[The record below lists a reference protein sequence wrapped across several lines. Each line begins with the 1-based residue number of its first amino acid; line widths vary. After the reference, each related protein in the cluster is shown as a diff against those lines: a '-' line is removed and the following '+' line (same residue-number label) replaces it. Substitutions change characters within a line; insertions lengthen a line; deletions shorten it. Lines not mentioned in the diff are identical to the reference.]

1 MFDGDK
7 NEDEQKKMQLSK
19 SHFAMFNFEFKNSY
33 INYVSLTL
41 RYKIKTTHKNIF
53 DHIFV
58 K

>member
-1 MFDGDK
+1 MEMNVKIHNCAMF
-7 NEDEQKKMQLSK
+7 LSK
-19 SHFAMFNFEFKNSY
+19 SHLAIFNFEFKNSFIY
-33 INYVSLTL
+33 SVSLTL